1 MSTRLLL
8 ITGVLTALSALAIFV
23 VPHHAYPEH
32 TYKPRTLWEIV
43 KPVFAGDLP
52 PRAGA
57 LMALFA
63 LMLLGTFAALYPIA
77 LVPMTLSA
85 LAAETASETVPY
97 VHRSWLIGGGVVALL
112 GAAVNLF
119 VILVS
124 EMSFG
129 WGVSSSAT
137 NRTPGFVAIP
147 LFHAIVALLSL
158 VIGASPAAA
167 RLASHIMSP

>member
-1 MSTRLLL
+1 MSTRVLL
-8 ITGVLTALSALAIFV
+8 ITAVLTGLSVLAIFV
-23 VPHHAYPEH
+23 VPHHAYPEN

-57 LMALFA
+57 LLALFA
-63 LMLLGTFAALYPIA
+63 ILLLGAFAALYPVAFAPI
-77 LVPMTLSA
+77 VRSA
-85 LAAETASETVPY
+85 LSVEPAVGTAPY
-97 VHRSWLIGGGVVALL
+97 VHRAWLIAGGVVALL
-112 GAAVNLF
+112 GAAVTLL

-129 WGVSSSAT
+129 WGVSSSST
-137 NRTPGFVAIP
+137 NRTFGFAAIP
-147 LFHAIVALLSL
+147 LFQAIVALLSL

-167 RLASHIMSP
+167 RLASHILVP